1 MSRAYLIESRCVMIS
16 EARKKAVKAFNRR
29 LKKAT
34 GLEKETLLAFVQ
46 EAGQTASGNLS
57 TKAIVSTQTIKS
69 FARSKKSEL
78 PKKLAKYRT
87 PVTKRKKLTPR
98 ERLEREQQFRER
110 HGLQYTSQYQE
121 AERLL
126 SNPLASEKVIKRYAV
141 HTKVGSE
148 EYLQQKIESRI
159 NKIRYFAYREESTNA
174 DAQRMV
180 QALDDGLRKLDKDD
194 LNKLLDDIESRNKTL
209 IEDYEKDLDIGGV
222 AVIPFARE

>member
-1 MSRAYLIESRCVMIS
+1 MVS

-57 TKAIVSTQTIKS
+57 TKAIANTQTIKS
-69 FARSKKSEL
+69 FTKSKKSEL
-78 PKKLAKYRT
+78 FKKLAKYRT
-87 PVTKRKKLTPR
+87 PAAKRKKLTPR

-110 HGLQYTSQYQE
+110 HGLQYSSKYQE

-126 SNPLASEKVIKRYAV
+126 DNPLASEKAIKKYAV

-148 EYLQQKIESRI
+148 EYLQQKVESRI
-159 NKIRYFAYREESTNA
+159 NKIRYFAYREESSNT
-174 DAQRMV
+174 DAQRMI
-180 QALDDGLRKLDKDD
+180 QALDDGLRKLDKGA
-194 LNKLLDDIESRNKTL
+194 LNKLLDDIESRNATL

>member
-1 MSRAYLIESRCVMIS
+1 MIS

-57 TKAIVSTQTIKS
+57 THAIASTQTIKS
-69 FARSKKSEL
+69 FTKSKKSEL
-78 PKKLAKYRT
+78 SKKLTKYRT
-87 PVTKRKKLTPR
+87 PVAKRKKLTPR

-110 HGLQYTSQYQE
+110 HGLQYSSRYQE

-126 SNPLASEKVIKRYAV
+126 NNPLASEKAIKKYAK
-141 HTKVGSE
+141 HTKIGSN
-148 EYLQQKIESRI
+148 EYLQQKLESRI
-159 NKIRYFAYREESTNA
+159 NKIRYFAYREESTNT

-180 QALDDGLRKLDKDD
+180 QVLDDGIRKLDNDV

>member
-1 MSRAYLIESRCVMIS
+1 MIS
-16 EARKKAVKAFNRR
+16 EARKKAVKAFNRQ

-126 SNPLASEKVIKRYAV
+126 SNPLASEKAIKKYAV
-141 HTKVGSE
+141 HTKIGSE
-148 EYLQQKIESRI
+148 EYLQQKLESRI
-159 NKIRYFAYREESTNA
+159 NKIRYFAYREESTNT
-174 DAQRMV
+174 DAQRFV
-180 QALDDGLRKLDKDD
+180 QALDDGIRKLDNDT
-194 LNKLLDDIESRNKTL
+194 LNKLIDDIESRNKTL

>member
-1 MSRAYLIESRCVMIS
+1 MIS

-78 PKKLAKYRT
+78 PKKLTKYRT

-110 HGLQYTSQYQE
+110 HGLQYSSKYQE

-126 SNPLASEKVIKRYAV
+126 SNPLASEKAIKKYAV
-141 HTKVGSE
+141 HAKTGCE
-148 EYLQQKIESRI
+148 EYLQQKLESRI
-159 NKIRYFAYREESTNA
+159 NKIRYFAYREESTNT
-174 DAQRMV
+174 DAQRFV
-180 QALDDGLRKLDKDD
+180 QALDDGIRKLDNDT

-209 IEDYEKDLDIGGV
+209 IEDYEKDLDIGSV

>member
-1 MSRAYLIESRCVMIS
+1 MIS

-57 TKAIVSTQTIKS
+57 TNAIASTQTINLFVK
-69 FARSKKSEL
+69 SKKSEL
-78 PKKLAKYRT
+78 PKKLTKYRT
-87 PVTKRKKLTPR
+87 TVTKRKKLTPR

-110 HGLQYTSQYQE
+110 HGLQYTSKYQE
-121 AERLL
+121 AERILN
-126 SNPLASEKVIKRYAV
+126 NPLASEKAIKKYAV
-141 HTKVGSE
+141 HTKIGSE
-148 EYLQQKIESRI
+148 EYFQQKLESRI
-159 NKIRYFAYREESTNA
+159 NKIRYFAYREESTST
-174 DAQRMV
+174 DAQRFV
-180 QALDDGLRKLDKDD
+180 QALDDGIRKLDNST

>member
-1 MSRAYLIESRCVMIS
+1 MVS

-57 TKAIVSTQTIKS
+57 TKAIATTQIIKS
-69 FARSKKSEL
+69 FTKSKKSEL
-78 PKKLAKYRT
+78 SKMLSKYRT
-87 PVTKRKKLTPR
+87 PVAKRKKLTPR

-110 HGLQYTSQYQE
+110 HGLQYTSTYQE

-126 SNPLASEKVIKRYAV
+126 DNPLASEKAIKKYAV
-141 HTKVGSE
+141 HAKVGSE
-148 EYLQQKIESRI
+148 DYVQQKVESRI
-159 NKIRYFAYREESTNA
+159 NKLRYFAYREESSNT
-174 DAQRMV
+174 DAQRMI
-180 QALDDGLRKLDKDD
+180 QALDDGLRKLDKNT
-194 LNKLLDDIESRNKTL
+194 LNKLLDDIESRNATL

-222 AVIPFARE
+222 AVIPFARG

>member
-1 MSRAYLIESRCVMIS
+1 MVS

-57 TKAIVSTQTIKS
+57 TKAIANTQTIKS
-69 FARSKKSEL
+69 FTKSKKSEL
-78 PKKLAKYRT
+78 IKKLAKYRT
-87 PVTKRKKLTPR
+87 PAAKRKKLTPR

-110 HGLQYTSQYQE
+110 HGLQYSSKYQE

-126 SNPLASEKVIKRYAV
+126 DNPLASEKAIKKYAV
-141 HTKVGSE
+141 HAKVGSE
-148 EYLQQKIESRI
+148 DYLQQKVESRI
-159 NKIRYFAYREESTNA
+159 NKIRYFAYREESSNT
-174 DAQRMV
+174 DAQRMI
-180 QALDDGLRKLDKDD
+180 QALDYGLRKLDMNT
-194 LNKLLDDIESRNKTL
+194 LNKLLDDIESRNATL

>member
-1 MSRAYLIESRCVMIS
+1 MVS

-57 TKAIVSTQTIKS
+57 TQAIVSTQTIKS
-69 FARSKKSEL
+69 FTKSKKSDL
-78 PKKLAKYRT
+78 SKKLTKYRT
-87 PVTKRKKLTPR
+87 PATKRKKLTPR

-110 HGLQYTSQYQE
+110 HGLQYSSKYQE
-121 AERLL
+121 AEQLL
-126 SNPLASEKVIKRYAV
+126 RNPLASEKAIKKYAT
-141 HTKVGSE
+141 HAKIGSE
-148 EYLQQKIESRI
+148 EYLQQSIESRI
-159 NKIRYFAYREESTNA
+159 NKLRYFAYREESRND
-174 DAQRMV
+174 DAKRMI
-180 QALDDGLRKLDKDD
+180 QTLDNGIRNMDKDT

-209 IEDYEKDLDIGGV
+209 IEDYEKDLDIGGI

>member
-1 MSRAYLIESRCVMIS
+1 MVS

-57 TKAIVSTQTIKS
+57 TKAIVSTQTINS
-69 FARSKKSEL
+69 FTKSKKSEL
-78 PKKLAKYRT
+78 AKKLTKYRT
-87 PVTKRKKLTPR
+87 PVAKRKKLTPR

-110 HGLQYTSQYQE
+110 HGLQYTSKYQE

-126 SNPLASEKVIKRYAV
+126 GSPLASEKAIKRYAV

-159 NKIRYFAYREESTNA
+159 NKIRYFAYREESTNT

-180 QALDDGLRKLDKDD
+180 QALDDGIRKLDKDA

-209 IEDYEKDLDIGGV
+209 IEEYEKDLDIGGV
-222 AVIPFARE
+222 AIIPFARE

>member
-1 MSRAYLIESRCVMIS
+1 MVS

-34 GLEKETLLAFVQ
+34 GIEKETLFAFVQ

-57 TKAIVSTQTIKS
+57 TQSIASTQTIKS
-69 FARSKKSEL
+69 FAKLKKSEL
-78 PKKLAKYRT
+78 PKKLTKYRT

-98 ERLEREQQFRER
+98 ERLEREQQFRAR
-110 HGLQYTSQYQE
+110 HGLQYSSKYQE

-126 SNPLASEKVIKRYAV
+126 SNPLASEKAIKRYAT
-141 HTKVGSE
+141 HSKIGSE
-148 EYLQQKIESRI
+148 DYFQQKLESLI
-159 NKIRYFAYREESTNA
+159 NKIRYFAYREESTNT
-174 DAQRMV
+174 DAQRFV
-180 QALDDGLRKLDKDD
+180 QALDDGIRKLDKAA

-209 IEDYEKDLDIGGV
+209 IEDYEKDLDIGGI

>member
-1 MSRAYLIESRCVMIS
+1 MVS

-57 TKAIVSTQTIKS
+57 TKAIANTHIIKS
-69 FARSKKSEL
+69 FTKSKKSEL
-78 PKKLAKYRT
+78 SKILSKYRT
-87 PVTKRKKLTPR
+87 PVAKRKKLTPR

-110 HGLQYTSQYQE
+110 HGLQYTSIYQE

-126 SNPLASEKVIKRYAV
+126 DNSLASEKVIKKYAV
-141 HTKVGSE
+141 HAKVGSE
-148 EYLQQKIESRI
+148 AYLQQKVESRI
-159 NKIRYFAYREESTNA
+159 NKIRYFAYREESSNT
-174 DAQRMV
+174 DAQRMI
-180 QALDDGLRKLDKDD
+180 QALDDGLRKLDMNT
-194 LNKLLDDIESRNKTL
+194 LNKLLDDIESRNATL
-209 IEDYEKDLDIGGV
+209 IEDYGKDLDIGGV

>member
-1 MSRAYLIESRCVMIS
+1 MVS

-29 LKKAT
+29 FKKAT

-57 TKAIVSTQTIKS
+57 TKAIASTQTIKS
-69 FARSKKSEL
+69 FTKSKKSEL
-78 PKKLAKYRT
+78 SKKLAKYRT
-87 PVTKRKKLTPR
+87 PMAKRKKLTPR

-110 HGLQYTSQYQE
+110 HGLQYTSKYQE

-126 SNPLASEKVIKRYAV
+126 DNPLASEKAIKKYAV

-148 EYLQQKIESRI
+148 EYLQQKVESRI
-159 NKIRYFAYREESTNA
+159 NKIRYFAYREESSNT
-174 DAQRMV
+174 DAQRMI
-180 QALDDGLRKLDKDD
+180 QALDDGLRKLDKGA
-194 LNKLLDDIESRNKTL
+194 LNKLLNDIESRNATL

>member
-1 MSRAYLIESRCVMIS
+1 MVS

-57 TKAIVSTQTIKS
+57 TKAIANTQTIKS
-69 FARSKKSEL
+69 FTKSKKSEL
-78 PKKLAKYRT
+78 SKILAKYRT
-87 PVTKRKKLTPR
+87 PAAKRKKLTPR

-110 HGLQYTSQYQE
+110 HGLQYSSKYQE

-126 SNPLASEKVIKRYAV
+126 DNPLASEKAIKKYAV

-148 EYLQQKIESRI
+148 EYLQQKVESRI
-159 NKIRYFAYREESTNA
+159 NKIRYFAYREESSNT
-174 DAQRMV
+174 DAQRMI
-180 QALDDGLRKLDKDD
+180 QALDDGLRKLDKGA
-194 LNKLLDDIESRNKTL
+194 LNKLLDDIESRNATL

>member
-1 MSRAYLIESRCVMIS
+1 MVS
-16 EARKKAVKAFNRR
+16 EARKKVVKAFNRR

-46 EAGQTASGNLS
+46 EAGSTASGNLS
-57 TKAIVSTQTIKS
+57 TNAIASTQTIKS
-69 FARSKKSEL
+69 FTKSKKSEL
-78 PKKLAKYRT
+78 PKKLTKYRT
-87 PVTKRKKLTPR
+87 PVAKRKKLTPR

-110 HGLQYTSQYQE
+110 HGLQYTSKYQE

-126 SNPLASEKVIKRYAV
+126 DNPLASEKAIKKYAV

-148 EYLQQKIESRI
+148 EYLQLKVESRI
-159 NKIRYFAYREESTNA
+159 NKIRYFAYREESSNT
-174 DAQRMV
+174 DAQRMI
-180 QALDDGLRKLDKDD
+180 QALDDGLKKLDKDA
-194 LNKLLDDIESRNKTL
+194 LNKLLDDIESRNATL

>member
-1 MSRAYLIESRCVMIS
+1 MIS

-57 TKAIVSTQTIKS
+57 TQSIVSTQTIKS
-69 FARSKKSEL
+69 FAKSKKSEL
-78 PKKLAKYRT
+78 TKKLTKYRT
-87 PVTKRKKLTPR
+87 SVTKRKKLTPR

-110 HGLQYTSQYQE
+110 HGLQYSSKYQE

-126 SNPLASEKVIKRYAV
+126 SNPLASKKAIKRYAA
-141 HTKVGSE
+141 HTKIGSE
-148 EYLQQKIESRI
+148 EYLQLKLESRI
-159 NKIRYFAYREESTNA
+159 NKVRYFAYREENSST
-174 DAQRMV
+174 DAQRFV
-180 QALDDGLRKLDKDD
+180 QALDAGIRKLDKDS
-194 LNKLLDDIESRNKTL
+194 LNKLLNDIESRNTTL
-209 IEDYEKDLDIGGV
+209 IEYYEKDLDIGGI

>member
-1 MSRAYLIESRCVMIS
+1 MIS

-46 EAGQTASGNLS
+46 EAGQTTSGNLS
-57 TKAIVSTQTIKS
+57 TRAIVSTQTIKS
-69 FARSKKSEL
+69 FTKSKKSDL

-87 PVTKRKKLTPR
+87 PGAKRKKLTPR
-98 ERLEREQQFRER
+98 ERLEREQYFREQ
-110 HGLQYTSQYQE
+110 HSLQYTNKYQE

-126 SNPLASEKVIKRYAV
+126 NNPLASEKAIKKYAK
-141 HTKVGSE
+141 HTKIGSE

-159 NKIRYFAYREESTNA
+159 NKIKYFAYREESTNT

-180 QALDDGLRKLDKDD
+180 QALDDGIRKLDKNA

-209 IEDYEKDLDIGGV
+209 IENYEKDLDIGGI

>member
-1 MSRAYLIESRCVMIS
+1 MIS

-57 TKAIVSTQTIKS
+57 TKAIANTQTIKS
-69 FARSKKSEL
+69 FTKSKKSEL
-78 PKKLAKYRT
+78 SKKLAKYRT
-87 PVTKRKKLTPR
+87 PVAKRKKLTPR

-110 HGLQYTSQYQE
+110 HGLQYTSRYQE

-126 SNPLASEKVIKRYAV
+126 SNPLASEKAIKRYAV
-141 HTKVGSE
+141 HTKIGSE
-148 EYLQQKIESRI
+148 DYFQQKIESQI
-159 NKIRYFAYREESTNA
+159 NKIRYFAYREESTNT

-180 QALDDGLRKLDKDD
+180 QALDDGLRKLDKGA

>member
-1 MSRAYLIESRCVMIS
+1 MVS

-57 TKAIVSTQTIKS
+57 TKAIANTQIIKS
-69 FARSKKSEL
+69 FTKSKKSEL
-78 PKKLAKYRT
+78 SKKLSKYRT
-87 PVTKRKKLTPR
+87 PVAKRKKLTPR

-110 HGLQYTSQYQE
+110 HGLQYSSKYQE

-126 SNPLASEKVIKRYAV
+126 DNPLASEKAIKKYAV
-141 HTKVGSE
+141 HAKVGSE
-148 EYLQQKIESRI
+148 DYLQQKVESRI
-159 NKIRYFAYREESTNA
+159 NKIRYFAYREESSNT
-174 DAQRMV
+174 DAQRMI
-180 QALDDGLRKLDKDD
+180 QALDDGLRKLDKNT
-194 LNKLLDDIESRNKTL
+194 LNKLLDDIESRNATL

>member
-1 MSRAYLIESRCVMIS
+1 MVS

-57 TKAIVSTQTIKS
+57 TKAIANTQTIKS
-69 FARSKKSEL
+69 FTKSKKSEVF
-78 PKKLAKYRT
+78 KKLAKYRT
-87 PVTKRKKLTPR
+87 PVAKRKKLTPR

-110 HGLQYTSQYQE
+110 HGLQYSSKYQE

-126 SNPLASEKVIKRYAV
+126 DNPLASEKAIKKYAV

-148 EYLQQKIESRI
+148 EYLQQKVESRI
-159 NKIRYFAYREESTNA
+159 NKIRYFAYREESSNT
-174 DAQRMV
+174 DAQRMI
-180 QALDDGLRKLDKDD
+180 QALDDGLRKLDKGA
-194 LNKLLDDIESRNKTL
+194 LNKLLDDIESRNATL

>member
-1 MSRAYLIESRCVMIS
+1 MVS

-57 TKAIVSTQTIKS
+57 TKAIANTQTIKS
-69 FARSKKSEL
+69 FTKSKKSVL
-78 PKKLAKYRT
+78 TKKLSKYRT
-87 PVTKRKKLTPR
+87 PVAKRKKLTPR

-110 HGLQYTSQYQE
+110 HGLQYTSKYQE

-126 SNPLASEKVIKRYAV
+126 DNPLASEKAIKKYAV
-141 HTKVGSE
+141 HAKVGSE
-148 EYLQQKIESRI
+148 DYLQQKVESRI
-159 NKIRYFAYREESTNA
+159 NKIRYFAYREESSNT
-174 DAQRMV
+174 DAQRMI
-180 QALDDGLRKLDKDD
+180 QALDDGLRKLDMNT
-194 LNKLLDDIESRNKTL
+194 LNKLLDDIESRNATL

>member
-1 MSRAYLIESRCVMIS
+1 MVS

-57 TKAIVSTQTIKS
+57 TKAIANTQTIKS
-69 FARSKKSEL
+69 FTKSKKSEL
-78 PKKLAKYRT
+78 SKKLSKYRT
-87 PVTKRKKLTPR
+87 PVAKRKKLTPR

-110 HGLQYTSQYQE
+110 HGLQYTSKYQE

-126 SNPLASEKVIKRYAV
+126 DNPLASEKAIKKYAV

-148 EYLQQKIESRI
+148 EYLQQKVESRI
-159 NKIRYFAYREESTNA
+159 NKIRYFAYREESSNT
-174 DAQRMV
+174 DAQRMI
-180 QALDDGLRKLDKDD
+180 QALDDGLRKLDKNT
-194 LNKLLDDIESRNKTL
+194 LNKLLDDIESRNATL
-209 IEDYEKDLDIGGV
+209 IEDYEKDIDIGGV

>member
-1 MSRAYLIESRCVMIS
+1 MVS

-57 TKAIVSTQTIKS
+57 TKAIASTQTIKS
-69 FARSKKSEL
+69 FTKSKKSEL
-78 PKKLAKYRT
+78 SKKLAKYRT
-87 PVTKRKKLTPR
+87 PMAKRKKLTPR

-110 HGLQYTSQYQE
+110 HGLQYTSKYQE

-126 SNPLASEKVIKRYAV
+126 DNPLASEKAIKKYAV

-148 EYLQQKIESRI
+148 EYLQQKVESRI
-159 NKIRYFAYREESTNA
+159 NKIRYFAYREESSNT
-174 DAQRMV
+174 DAQRMI
-180 QALDDGLRKLDKDD
+180 QALDDGLRKLDKGA
-194 LNKLLDDIESRNKTL
+194 LNKLLNDIESRNATL

>member
-1 MSRAYLIESRCVMIS
+1 MVS

-57 TKAIVSTQTIKS
+57 TKAIANTQTINS
-69 FARSKKSEL
+69 FTKSKKSEL
-78 PKKLAKYRT
+78 SKKLSKYRT
-87 PVTKRKKLTPR
+87 PVAKRKKLTPR

-110 HGLQYTSQYQE
+110 HGLQYTSKYQE

-126 SNPLASEKVIKRYAV
+126 DNPLASEKAIKKYAV

-148 EYLQQKIESRI
+148 EYLQQKVESRI
-159 NKIRYFAYREESTNA
+159 NKIRYFAYREESSNT
-174 DAQRMV
+174 DAQRMI
-180 QALDDGLRKLDKDD
+180 QALDDGLRKLDKNT
-194 LNKLLDDIESRNKTL
+194 LNKLLDDIESRNATL
-209 IEDYEKDLDIGGV
+209 IEDYEKDIDIGGV

>member
-1 MSRAYLIESRCVMIS
+1 MIS
-16 EARKKAVKAFNRR
+16 EARKKAVKSFNRR

-126 SNPLASEKVIKRYAV
+126 SNPLASEKAIKKYAV
-141 HTKVGSE
+141 HTKIGSE
-148 EYLQQKIESRI
+148 EYLQQKLESRI
-159 NKIRYFAYREESTNA
+159 NKIRYFAYREESTNT
-174 DAQRMV
+174 DAQRFV
-180 QALDDGLRKLDKDD
+180 QALDDGIRKLDNDT
-194 LNKLLDDIESRNKTL
+194 LNKLIDDIESRNKTL
-209 IEDYEKDLDIGGV
+209 IEDYEKDLVIGGV

>member
-1 MSRAYLIESRCVMIS
+1 MVS

-57 TKAIVSTQTIKS
+57 TKAIASTQTIKS
-69 FARSKKSEL
+69 FTKSKKSEL
-78 PKKLAKYRT
+78 SKKLAKYRT
-87 PVTKRKKLTPR
+87 PMAKRKKLTPR

-110 HGLQYTSQYQE
+110 HGLQYTSKYQE

-126 SNPLASEKVIKRYAV
+126 DNPLASEKAIKKYAV

-148 EYLQQKIESRI
+148 EYLQQKVESRI
-159 NKIRYFAYREESTNA
+159 NKIRYFAYREESSNT
-174 DAQRMV
+174 DAQRMIH
-180 QALDDGLRKLDKDD
+180 AHDDGLRKLDKGA
-194 LNKLLDDIESRNKTL
+194 LNKLLNDIESRNATL

>member
-1 MSRAYLIESRCVMIS
+1 MVS
-16 EARKKAVKAFNRR
+16 EARKKVVKAFNRR

-57 TKAIVSTQTIKS
+57 TKAIANTQTIKS
-69 FARSKKSEL
+69 FTKSKKSEL
-78 PKKLAKYRT
+78 SKKLSKYRT
-87 PVTKRKKLTPR
+87 PVAKRKKLTPR

-110 HGLQYTSQYQE
+110 HGLQYTSKYQE

-126 SNPLASEKVIKRYAV
+126 DNPLASEKSIKKYAV

-148 EYLQQKIESRI
+148 DYLQQKVESRI
-159 NKIRYFAYREESTNA
+159 NKIRYFAYREESSNT
-174 DAQRMV
+174 DAQRMIK
-180 QALDDGLRKLDKDD
+180 ALDDGLRKLDKNT
-194 LNKLLDDIESRNKTL
+194 LNKLLDDIESRNATL